1 MGLFEPTTEMRQEE
15 VLTVSEV
22 TRNIK
27 VLLETA
33 LPILWVEGEISNFKH
48 HSSGHMYFSLKDEN
62 AQISC
67 VFWAGRN
74 MNLTFRPQDGM
85 QVLVK
90 GRVTVFE
97 RRGQYQLDVLQ
108 LLPAGV
114 GALQLAFEQLK
125 KRLSEEGLFDA
136 EHKKPL
142 PRFPRRIGIVTSP
155 TGAAIRDLLSV
166 IRRRWPS
173 SEIVLRPTLVQGPEA
188 AQDIAR
194 AIQEFNAFGEVDVLI
209 VGRGGGS
216 MEDLWAFNEEVVARA
231 IFESEIPIISAVGH
245 EIDFTI
251 ADFVADQRA
260 PTPSVAGEMV
270 VPDAQEILQQL
281 QHQLLRAY
289 RLVHGQIQQA
299 REKLNGLQSSY
310 GLRRPLDILRQHQQA
325 LDELNR
331 RLEQAIGQHV
341 ERQKMRLE
349 ALTKQLQ
356 ALSYENVLQRG
367 FALVRD
373 HDTKALLMTAAQVQP
388 EQQIDILFQDGEAGA
403 RVVSVQQRTQQPE
416 QNRTD

>member
-173 SEIVLRPTLVQGPEA
+173 SEIVLRPTLVQGPDA

-251 ADFVADQRA
+251 ADFVADKRA

-270 VPDAQEILQQL
+270 VPDSQEILQQL

-310 GLRRPLDILRQHQQA
+310 GLRRPLDMLRQHQQA

-331 RLEQAIGQHV
+331 RLEQAIGQQV
-341 ERQKMRLE
+341 DRQKMRLE

-403 RVVSVQQRTQQPE
+403 RVLSVQQRTLQPK
-416 QNRTD
+416 QNRSD

>member
-251 ADFVADQRA
+251 ADFVADKRA

-270 VPDAQEILQQL
+270 VPDSQEILQQL

-349 ALTKQLQ
+349 ALTRQLQ

>member
-403 RVVSVQQRTQQPE
+403 RVVSVQQNTQQPE

>member
-251 ADFVADQRA
+251 ADFVADKRA

-270 VPDAQEILQQL
+270 VPDSQEILQQL

>member
-251 ADFVADQRA
+251 ADFVADKRA

-270 VPDAQEILQQL
+270 VPDSQEILQQL

-403 RVVSVQQRTQQPE
+403 RVVSVQQNTQQPE

>member
-125 KRLSEEGLFDA
+125 KRLSEEGLFDT

-209 VGRGGGS
+209 VSRGGGS

-251 ADFVADQRA
+251 ADFVADKRA

-270 VPDAQEILQQL
+270 VPDSQEILQQL

-349 ALTKQLQ
+349 ALTRQLQ

>member
-125 KRLSEEGLFDA
+125 KRLSEEGLFDT

-251 ADFVADQRA
+251 ADFVADKRA

-270 VPDAQEILQQL
+270 VPDSQEILQQL

-349 ALTKQLQ
+349 ALTRQLQ

-403 RVVSVQQRTQQPE
+403 RVVSVQQNTQQPE

>member
-251 ADFVADQRA
+251 ADFVADKRA

-270 VPDAQEILQQL
+270 VPDSQEILQQL

-349 ALTKQLQ
+349 ALTRQLQ

-403 RVVSVQQRTQQPE
+403 RVVSVQQNTQQPE

>member
-173 SEIVLRPTLVQGPEA
+173 SEIVLRPTLVQGPDA

-251 ADFVADQRA
+251 ADFVADKRA

-270 VPDAQEILQQL
+270 VPDSQEILQQL

-310 GLRRPLDILRQHQQA
+310 GLRRPLDMLRQHQQA

-331 RLEQAIGQHV
+331 RLEQAIGQQV

-373 HDTKALLMTAAQVQP
+373 HDTKALLMTAAQLQP

-403 RVVSVQQRTQQPE
+403 RVLSVQQRTLQPK
-416 QNRTD
+416 QNRSD